1 MPICPN
7 TRVHVASW
15 IVSNIR
21 PRETY
26 LGRAHGVS
34 PVALA
39 QYANNIIHLSKVA
52 DDAYAVAK
60 FKKG

>member
-1 MPICPN
+1 M
-7 TRVHVASW
+7 HVASW

-39 QYANNIIHLSKVA
+39 QYAHNITHLSNVA
-52 DDAYAVAK
+52 DGAYAVAK
-60 FKKG
+60 AKKG